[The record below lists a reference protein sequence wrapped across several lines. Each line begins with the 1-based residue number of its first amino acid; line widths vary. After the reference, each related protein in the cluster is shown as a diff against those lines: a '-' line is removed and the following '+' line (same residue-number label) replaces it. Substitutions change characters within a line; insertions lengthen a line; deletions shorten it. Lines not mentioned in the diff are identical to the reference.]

1 MDNTPE
7 LSILDFISTD
17 NSSNRYNNN
26 NNEKVKGYR
35 KQVEYGA
42 KKYIKPWRT
51 GSKSQQI
58 PNRANGKNNR

>member
-1 MDNTPE
+1 MENTNMENTNMENTPE

-17 NSSNRYNNN
+17 NSINRYNNNN

-42 KKYIKPWRT
+42 KKYIKP
-51 GSKSQQI
+51 
-58 PNRANGKNNR
+58 

>member
-1 MDNTPE
+1 MENTNMENTPE

-26 NNEKVKGYR
+26 NEKVKGYR

-42 KKYIKPWRT
+42 KKYIKP
-51 GSKSQQI
+51 
-58 PNRANGKNNR
+58 

>member
-1 MDNTPE
+1 MENTNMENTHE

-17 NSSNRYNNN
+17 NSSNKYNNN

-42 KKYIKPWRT
+42 KKYIKP
-51 GSKSQQI
+51 
-58 PNRANGKNNR
+58 

>member
-1 MDNTPE
+1 MENTNMENTHE

-17 NSSNRYNNN
+17 NSSNNSSNKYNNN

-42 KKYIKPWRT
+42 KKYIKP
-51 GSKSQQI
+51 
-58 PNRANGKNNR
+58 

>member
-1 MDNTPE
+1 MENTNMENTNMENTPE

-26 NNEKVKGYR
+26 NNNEKVKGYR

-42 KKYIKPWRT
+42 KKYIKP
-51 GSKSQQI
+51 
-58 PNRANGKNNR
+58 

>member
-1 MDNTPE
+1 MENTNMENTPE

-26 NNEKVKGYR
+26 NNNEKVKGYR

-42 KKYIKPWRT
+42 KKYIKP
-51 GSKSQQI
+51 
-58 PNRANGKNNR
+58 